1 MMLSNPGKLGLGDR
15 IQTACRT
22 LARTLATMD
31 KSVDKAEANPQRFG
45 VAAAELSDRR
55 ALQLAEAGF

>member
-45 VAAAELSDRR
+45 VAAAELSDRC
-55 ALQLAEAGF
+55 ALQS